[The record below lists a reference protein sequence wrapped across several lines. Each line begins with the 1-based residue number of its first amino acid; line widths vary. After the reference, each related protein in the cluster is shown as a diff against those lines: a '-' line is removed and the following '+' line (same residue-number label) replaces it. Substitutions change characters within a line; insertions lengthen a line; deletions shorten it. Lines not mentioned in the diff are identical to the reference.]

1 MSGYSTHDVAELL
14 GLSSAKVRSLAR
26 AVRLSARRGS
36 RGQYRFSFQDIVLLR
51 TAQELLEAHVPPRR
65 VWRALRSLRQQL
77 PNGRPLTAVRIAAQG
92 DRVIVRDKHA
102 SWHPESG
109 QVTFDFSVSDMA
121 RQVAPLARE
130 AAKSARATP
139 DVSSDE
145 WFQIGLECESVAAFA
160 EAKAA
165 YRRAVEI
172 DPSHGEAHINLGRLL
187 HADGRIAEAA
197 SHYRQA
203 VVAASDN
210 ATAHYNLGVALQD
223 LGRREQ
229 AIQAYQTAVRVDP
242 EFADAHYNLAQ
253 LYEKNGNKAAAIRHL
268 ARYKALVA

>member
-1 MSGYSTHDVAELL
+1 MSGYSTNDVAELL
-14 GLSSAKVRSLAR
+14 GLSPAKVRSLAR
-26 AVRLSARRGS
+26 AGRLSTRRGS
-36 RGQYRFSFQDIVLLR
+36 RGQYQFSFQDIVLLR
-51 TAQELLEAHVPPRR
+51 TAQELLDARVPPRR

-92 DRVIVRDKHA
+92 DRVVVRDKDT

-109 QVTFDFSVSDMA
+109 QVTFDFSVSEMA

-130 AAKSARATP
+130 AARSARTAA
-139 DVSSDE
+139 DVGSDD
-145 WFQIGLECESVAAFA
+145 WFQIGLECESVAAFM

-172 DPSHGEAHINLGRLL
+172 DPSHDEAHINLGRLL
-187 HADGRIAEAA
+187 HADGHVVDAA

-203 VVAASDN
+203 VAATPDN

-223 LGRREQ
+223 MGRHEQ
-229 AIQAYQTAVRVDP
+229 AIEAYRQAVSVDP

-253 LYEKNGNKAAAIRHL
+253 LYERSGNKAAAIRHL

>member
-14 GLSSAKVRSLAR
+14 GLSPAKVRSLAR
-26 AVRLSARRGS
+26 AGRLSTRRGS
-36 RGQYRFSFQDIVLLR
+36 RGQYQFSFQDIVLLR
-51 TAQELLEAHVPPRR
+51 TAQELLDARVPPRR

-92 DRVIVRDKHA
+92 DRVIVRDQDT

-109 QVTFDFSVSDMA
+109 QVTFDFAVSDIA

-130 AAKSARATP
+130 AARSARATA
-139 DVSSDE
+139 DVGSDD

-172 DPSHGEAHINLGRLL
+172 DASHGEAHINLGRLL
-187 HADGRIAEAA
+187 HADGRVADAA

-203 VVAASDN
+203 VVATPDN
-210 ATAHYNLGVALQD
+210 AMAHYNLGVALQD

-229 AIQAYQTAVRVDP
+229 AIEAYRKAVSVDP

-253 LYEKNGNKAAAIRHL
+253 LYEKSGNKAAAIRHL

>member
-14 GLSSAKVRSLAR
+14 GLSPAKVRSLAR
-26 AVRLSARRGS
+26 AGRLSTRRG
-36 RGQYRFSFQDIVLLR
+36 RRRQYQFSFQDIVLLR
-51 TAQELLEAHVPPRR
+51 TAQELLDARVPARR

-92 DRVIVRDKHA
+92 DRVIVRDKDTL
-102 SWHPESG
+102 WHPESG

-130 AAKSARATP
+130 AARSAHATA
-139 DVSSDE
+139 DVGSDD

-165 YRRAVEI
+165 YRRAVDI
-172 DPSHGEAHINLGRLL
+172 DSSHSEAHINLGRLL
-187 HADGRIAEAA
+187 HADGRVAEAA
-197 SHYRQA
+197 SHYRKA
-203 VVAASDN
+203 VAATPDN

-229 AIQAYQTAVRVDP
+229 AIEAYRSAVSVDP

-253 LYEKNGNKAAAIRHL
+253 LYEKSGNKTAAIRHL

>member
-14 GLSSAKVRSLAR
+14 GLSPAKVRSLAR
-26 AVRLSARRGS
+26 AVRLSTRRGS
-36 RGQYRFSFQDIVLLR
+36 GGQYQFSFQDIVLLR

-130 AAKSARATP
+130 AAKNARATP

-145 WFQIGLECESVAAFA
+145 WFQIGLECESVAAFT

-187 HADGRIAEAA
+187 HADGRVAEAA

>member
-14 GLSSAKVRSLAR
+14 GLSPAKVRSLAR
-26 AVRLSARRGS
+26 AGRLSARRGR
-36 RGQYRFSFQDIVLLR
+36 RGQYQFSFQDIVLLR
-51 TAQELLEAHVPPRR
+51 TAQELLDARVPPRR

-92 DRVIVRDKHA
+92 DRVIVRDKDT

-109 QVTFDFSVSDMA
+109 QVTFDFSVADMA

-130 AAKSARATP
+130 AAKSARAAA
-139 DVSSDE
+139 DVGSDD

-172 DPSHGEAHINLGRLL
+172 DSSHGEAHINLGRLL
-187 HADGRIAEAA
+187 HADGRVADAA

-203 VVAASDN
+203 VTAAPDS

-229 AIQAYQTAVRVDP
+229 AIEAYRKAVSVDP

-253 LYEKNGNKAAAIRHL
+253 LYEKSGNKAAAIRHF

>member
-1 MSGYSTHDVAELL
+1 MSGYSTNDVAELL
-14 GLSSAKVRSLAR
+14 GLSPAKVRSLAR
-26 AVRLSARRGS
+26 AGRLSTRRGS
-36 RGQYRFSFQDIVLLR
+36 RGQYQFSFQDIVLLR
-51 TAQELLEAHVPPRR
+51 TAQELLDGCVPPRR

-92 DRVIVRDKHA
+92 DRVVVRDKDT

-109 QVTFDFSVSDMA
+109 QVTFDFSVSEMA

-130 AAKSARATP
+130 AARSARTAT
-139 DVSSDE
+139 DVSSDD

-172 DPSHGEAHINLGRLL
+172 DPSHDEAHINLGRLL
-187 HADGRIAEAA
+187 HADGRVADAA

-203 VVAASDN
+203 VAAAPSN

-223 LGRREQ
+223 MGRHEQ
-229 AIQAYQTAVRVDP
+229 AIEAYRQAVSVDP

-253 LYEKNGNKAAAIRHL
+253 LYERSGNKAAAIRHL